1 MMIDTHAHLDF
12 FENPE
17 EIVARAKEKQVE
29 KIMIAGVGPDK
40 FHEIINLI
48 DKFDNVYGSLGVHPE
63 DIDKF
68 SPAVLKE
75 IANLSSHPKIRAIG
89 EIGLDYYW
97 NKENKEKQIILFKA
111 QLELAEALGLPVM
124 VHDREAHA
132 DTMSILDAYNL
143 KNVILHCFSG
153 SVEMAMHCILKGYY
167 LGIGGVV
174 TFKNAKVI
182 KEVVKEVPLANIV
195 LETDCP
201 YLTPHPFRGEQNEPS
216 YIPLIAR
223 EIANLKD
230 ISLDEVASVT
240 TANANKIFNLET

>member
-12 FENPE
+12 FENPD
-17 EIVARAKEKQVE
+17 EIVERAKEKQVE
-29 KIMIAGVGPDK
+29 NIMIAGVGPDK
-40 FHEIINLI
+40 FHEIINLV
-48 DKFDNVYGSLGVHPE
+48 DKFEGVYGSLGVHPE

-68 SPAVLKE
+68 TPQVLRE
-75 IANLSSHPKIRAIG
+75 IANLSTHPKIRAIG

-97 NKENKEKQIILFKA
+97 NKDNKEKQITLFKA

-153 SVEMAMHCILKGYY
+153 SVEMAMQCVLKGYY

-182 KEVVKEVPLANIV
+182 KEVVKEVPLTSIV

-223 EIANLKD
+223 EVANLKD
-230 ISLDEVASVT
+230 ISLDEVAAVT
-240 TANANKIFNLET
+240 TSNAAKIFNLEI

>member
-17 EIVARAKEKQVE
+17 EIVERAKEKQVE
-29 KIMIAGVGPDK
+29 KIVIAGVGPDK
-40 FHEIINLI
+40 FHDIINLV

-68 SPAVLKE
+68 SSETLKE
-75 IANLSSHPKIRAIG
+75 IANLSTHPKICAIG

-97 NKENKEKQIILFKA
+97 NKENKEEQINLFKS

-124 VHDREAHA
+124 VHDREAHG

-153 SVEMAMHCILKGYY
+153 SVEMALQCVLRGYY
-167 LGIGGVV
+167 LGIGGVL

-182 KEVVKEVPLANIV
+182 KEVVKEIPLSNIV

-223 EIANLKD
+223 EIANIKD
-230 ISLDEVASVT
+230 ISLDEVAQVT
-240 TANANKIFNLET
+240 TINASKVFNLEI

>member
-1 MMIDTHAHLDF
+1 
-12 FENPE
+12 
-17 EIVARAKEKQVE
+17 
-29 KIMIAGVGPDK
+29 
-40 FHEIINLI
+40 
-48 DKFDNVYGSLGVHPE
+48 
-63 DIDKF
+63 
-68 SPAVLKE
+68 
-75 IANLSSHPKIRAIG
+75 
-89 EIGLDYYW
+89 
-97 NKENKEKQIILFKA
+97 
-111 QLELAEALGLPVM
+111 
-124 VHDREAHA
+124 
-132 DTMSILDAYNL
+132 
-143 KNVILHCFSG
+143 
-153 SVEMAMHCILKGYY
+153 MHCILKGYY

>member
-97 NKENKEKQIILFKA
+97 NKENKERQIILFKA

-153 SVEMAMHCILKGYY
+153 SLEMAMHCILKGYY

>member
-12 FENPE
+12 FENPD
-17 EIVARAKEKQVE
+17 EIVERAKEKQVE
-29 KIMIAGVGPDK
+29 NIMIAGVGPDK

-97 NKENKEKQIILFKA
+97 RKENKDKQIVLFKA
-111 QLELAEALGLPVM
+111 QLELAEALGLPVL
-124 VHDREAHA
+124 VHDREAHN
-132 DTMSILDAYNL
+132 DTLTILDAYNL

-153 SVEMAMHCILKGYY
+153 SIEMAVQCVLKGYY

-174 TFKNAKVI
+174 TFKNAKTI
-182 KEVVKEVPLANIV
+182 KEVVKEIPLANIV

-223 EIANLKD
+223 EIASIKD
-230 ISLDEVASVT
+230 ISLDEVAQVT
-240 TANANKIFNLET
+240 TSNAAKIFNLEI

>member
-12 FENPE
+12 FENPD
-17 EIVARAKEKQVE
+17 EIVERAKEKQVE
-29 KIMIAGVGPDK
+29 NIMIAGVGPDK
-40 FHEIINLI
+40 FHEIINLV
-48 DKFDNVYGSLGVHPE
+48 DKFEGVYGSLGVHPE

-68 SPAVLKE
+68 TPQVLRE
-75 IANLSSHPKIRAIG
+75 IVNLSTHPKIRAIG

-97 NKENKEKQIILFKA
+97 NKDNKEKQITLFKA

-153 SVEMAMHCILKGYY
+153 SVEMALQCVLKGYY

-182 KEVVKEVPLANIV
+182 KEVVKEVPLASIV

-223 EIANLKD
+223 EVANLKD
-230 ISLDEVASVT
+230 ISLDEVAAVT
-240 TANANKIFNLET
+240 TSNAAKIFNLEI